1 MLWISKTRVD
11 LDDAVWPRKLDDAV
25 WPRTHPNSILRRQS
39 KMFLNALMVLYISVT
54 GGKDVRG
61 RGLVVGLVRIGA
73 LQSYALIQIRARPSR
88 CAAAAAPRPETPLAA
103 SGSHERAV
111 HCARWEGTHE
121 KFDLAVL
128 QETFEQC
135 TCITHHTSARVCR

>member
-61 RGLVVGLVRIGA
+61 RGLVVGLVRIRG
-73 LQSYALIQIRARPSR
+73 LDSKP
-88 CAAAAAPRPETPLAA
+88 
-103 SGSHERAV
+103 
-111 HCARWEGTHE
+111 
-121 KFDLAVL
+121 
-128 QETFEQC
+128 
-135 TCITHHTSARVCR
+135 

>member
-54 GGKDVRG
+54 GGQDVRG
-61 RGLVVGLVRIGA
+61 GRTAVDGQRR
-73 LQSYALIQIRARPSR
+73 RARR
-88 CAAAAAPRPETPLAA
+88 AALPTRRSNKYSA
-103 SGSHERAV
+103 SGGVKSRA
-111 HCARWEGTHE
+111 
-121 KFDLAVL
+121 
-128 QETFEQC
+128 
-135 TCITHHTSARVCR
+135 